1 LHCHSSK
8 DFVVAVDA
16 VAEFRKILVLSFP
29 QLQLFCTVLAS
40 KTLQTLP
47 KEEDEEEGKTQQS
60 CWVGSKSF
68 AACLLCTRFSVNWTE
83 KDLRRSEQQLLHSS
97 PGDLCNP
104 SKQSPPKKPR
114 GKKKRNNKNCKN
126 LTSSSLSLSPPKEN
140 TKTSKQKHP
149 QILQNKKQSQKPQKH
164 TQLPQ
169 NSPPTHKNQQQK
181 NVCTKF
187 SEHSFA
193 STICHN
199 YSPKF
204 TNPPKSVN

>member
-114 GKKKRNNKNCKN
+114 GKKKGTTKIVKISP
-126 LTSSSLSLSPPKEN
+126 LHHSLYLHQK
-140 TKTSKQKHP
+140 KT
-149 QILQNKKQSQKPQKH
+149 QKPQNKNTH
-164 TQLPQ
+164 KFSKTKSNHKNLKNTHNFPKTP
-169 NSPPTHKNQQQK
+169 PPTHKNQQQK

-199 YSPKF
+199 HSPKF